1 MQSKHTAV
9 VLSGGKIK
17 SMGYNK
23 SCRNLS
29 CHAEQNAIMNYLRNI
44 GRKDLQNLFD
54 FNNLITDKRL
64 VKSKR
69 HIKGITKY

>member
-1 MQSKHTAV
+1 
-9 VLSGGKIK
+9 
-17 SMGYNK
+17 
-23 SCRNLS
+23 
-29 CHAEQNAIMNYLRNI
+29 MNYLRNI